1 MIHQI
6 LKRILGFFGSK
17 HLIEL
22 NLNLSAEESN
32 DRAQQYYTDENF
44 TEAFKYFKF
53 AADKGNLNAQFNL
66 GIMYVNGLG
75 GIQDYSE
82 AIRYLKLAA
91 DQGVVGAQYAL
102 GQMYA
107 YGDNVE

>member
-6 LKRILGFFGSK
+6 LKRILGLFGSK
-17 HLIEL
+17 HLTEL
-22 NLNLSAEESN
+22 NLNLSAEEIN
-32 DRAQQYYTDENF
+32 DRAHQYYADGNF

-91 DQGVVGAQYAL
+91 DQGDLESLYRIGAI
-102 GQMYA
+102 
-107 YGDNVE
+107 